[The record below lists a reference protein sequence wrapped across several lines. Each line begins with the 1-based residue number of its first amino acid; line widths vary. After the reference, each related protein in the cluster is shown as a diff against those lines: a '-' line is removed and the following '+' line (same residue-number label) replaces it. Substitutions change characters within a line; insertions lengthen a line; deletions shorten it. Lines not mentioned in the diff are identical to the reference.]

1 MQIDFRVIRF
11 RLSVCMSVCLSVCVS
26 LSICVYTRHSGALE
40 LVRTGIKKLYIRFAI
55 CVYYYYRAILSRS
68 ASAASTLNSY
78 QHCAW
83 RIDNDL

>member
-1 MQIDFRVIRF
+1 VQIDFRVIRF
-11 RLSVCMSVCLSVCVS
+11 RLSVSMSVCLCQPID
-26 LSICVYTRHSGALE
+26 LCLYTPLRRVRAGI
-40 LVRTGIKKLYIRFAI
+40 RTGIKKLYIRFAI